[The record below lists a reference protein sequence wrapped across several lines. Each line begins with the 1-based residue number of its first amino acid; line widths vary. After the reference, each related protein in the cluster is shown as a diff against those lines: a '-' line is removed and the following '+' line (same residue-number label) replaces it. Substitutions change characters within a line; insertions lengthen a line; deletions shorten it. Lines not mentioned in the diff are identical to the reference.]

1 MNSILWYLGVV
12 VMLLAGLVVAASA
25 ASVLKRIKTI
35 QGQAG
40 DIISG
45 AGGISRKLDAV
56 PKLVKTQ
63 ELATAA
69 HRLVGRYGAALLR
82 AL

>member
-1 MNSILWYLGVV
+1 MVVLWWIGIVVLLLAGVV
-12 VMLLAGLVVAASA
+12 VARAA
-25 ASVLKRIKTI
+25 ASVLSRIKTI
-35 QGQAG
+35 QTQAG
-40 DIISG
+40 EIITG
-45 AGGISRKLDAV
+45 AGGISRRLDAV

>member
-1 MNSILWYLGVV
+1 MILWWIGIV
-12 VMLLAGLVVAASA
+12 VMLLAGLVVAKSA
-25 ASVLKRIKTI
+25 ASVLRRVNEIK
-35 QGQAG
+35 GLAG
-40 DIISG
+40 DIING

-63 ELATAA
+63 ELASAA
-69 HRLVGRYGAALLR
+69 HKLVGRYGAALLR